1 MSITVRNP
9 RAKKRRK
16 FGSGGVPDP
25 SLARFF
31 TPLPLSSHLSRFV
44 LRTERLELAIGHYH
58 YCLHRRCDDVFL
70 IIKASPIH
78 KLGRDISLKLHLIYQ
93 R

>member
-9 RAKKRRK
+9 RAKNE
-16 FGSGGVPDP
+16 GSLGRVAYLTQA
-25 SLARFF
+25 SLDFS
-31 TPLPLSSHLSRFV
+31 PLSSHLSRFV

-58 YCLHRRCDDVFL
+58 YCLHRRCDVFF

>member
-9 RAKKRRK
+9 RAKNEEVWVGWRT
-16 FGSGGVPDP
+16 
-25 SLARFF
+25 ARFF

-44 LRTERLELAIGHYH
+44 LRTERLKVAIGHYH
-58 YCLHRRCDDVFL
+58 YCLHRRCDNVFF